1 MKKKERITFIIAVLL
16 LSLAASIGRPAG
28 LSVGPETPVRADT
41 PTGGAGTGNTAATP
55 SAITVSPTV
64 SPTPTSRPTATP
76 TPTPTPTVSPTPTAT
91 PTATATPTPTG
102 RVTPTPTS
110 GATPT
115 PTPDVPVEVVGVGAY
130 YIGSPV
136 EVGEEIN
143 LEEVVVNAHF
153 SDGSSEKV
161 DSDHYTISDTVI
173 NKLGSNKIV
182 IVYEGFTDY
191 FYIYGIELVSIEAK
205 CDRTFYGLYNG
216 IDNRDLTVTANY
228 SDNSSKL
235 ITKGYT
241 IDPEKFTE
249 SGSQKVTVKYK
260 DCTSAVAVYVYGER
274 SVKSLSVTY
283 SGGDLVEGHEI
294 DRNDLTVTAIYDDSS
309 LSTERISTYEL
320 KETSFSAVGE
330 NTINVEFLG
339 AKASCKVNVI
349 ARKIESIRAKYTG
362 GDVEV
367 GYEYIASEMH
377 VYVLYNDETEKE
389 IKDYAVYDTIVRYIG
404 ENTIKIYYG
413 DYNTTCKITGV
424 EVAPPDFGYT
434 SEFTIR
440 SGSNRFTITTA
451 IPKRLDP
458 SCIAGSLVKKTK
470 VARAYRKLKTK
481 TGWYCAFNFAFS
493 DEDYDVFYPV
503 TVRIT
508 VPETMEAEYTDLYY
522 TPNRKSIMGRMSKE
536 VTKDGEVEVVLFK
549 EGTYLIVYDPEA
561 YAEEEEEEESGDDE

>member
-76 TPTPTPTVSPTPTAT
+76 TPTPTASPTPTAT
-91 PTATATPTPTG
+91 PTPTG
-102 RVTPTPTS
+102 RITPTPTS
-110 GATPT
+110 GPSPT

-143 LEEVVVNAHF
+143 PEEIVVNAHF
-153 SDGSSEKV
+153 SDGSTEKV
-161 DSDHYTISDTVI
+161 AEGSYTISDKVI

-228 SDNSSKL
+228 SDNSTKL

-249 SGSQKVTVKYK
+249 SGSQKVTITYK
-260 DCTSAVAVYVYGER
+260 DCTASVSVYVYGER

-283 SGGDLVEGHEI
+283 SGKDLVEGHEI

-389 IKDYAVYDTIVRYIG
+389 ITDYAVYDTIVRYIG

-440 SGSNRFTITTA
+440 SGSNKFTITTA

-508 VPETMEAEYTDLYY
+508 VPKTMEAEYTDLYY
-522 TPNRKSIMGRMSKE
+522 TPNRKSITGRMSKE